1 MILFSAVISG
11 LRPRKGALLLLSG
24 GRGIGILEW
33 AIRVEAI
40 YVRHAVMSTKK
51 ITNVKTI

>member
-1 MILFSAVISG
+1 MILFSAAISG

-24 GRGIGILEW
+24 GRGIGILKW

-40 YVRHAVMSTKK
+40 YATHAVMSTKK
-51 ITNVKTI
+51 ITKTLEV